1 MGVPR
6 ISRST
11 RERQGNGDE
20 GAAPSSPN
28 QKMLRLPD
36 FTYRRPQ
43 NVREAAAILAGEGA
57 NTKLVAG
64 GTDLW
69 PKMKRRQMEPR
80 VVVGL
85 RHLAE
90 LRGESGS
97 PASGVTLGPNLT
109 LCELERHPMLLEKY
123 RAVAEAAR
131 SISSPPLK
139 TMGTLGGNLCVDTRC
154 FYYDQTYE
162 WRQSIHF
169 CLKKDGD
176 TCWVAPGSP
185 RCWAVSSTDLAPVML
200 ALNARI
206 RLLSKSGERAIDAS
220 QMYNTDGIAYLTKR
234 PDEIVTAVDIPPIDG
249 DITAFQKLRRR
260 GSIDFPILNVAVW
273 LRPAKDR
280 KTVEAARIAIGG
292 ITSAPFL
299 SAAAANALL
308 GRELTRETI
317 NAAAHAARLDARPL
331 DNTDLNFSWRRSMV
345 EVWVRRTLEEAA
357 GQLS

>member
-1 MGVPR
+1 
-6 ISRST
+6 
-11 RERQGNGDE
+11 
-20 GAAPSSPN
+20 
-28 QKMLRLPD
+28 MLRLPD

-43 NVREAAAILAGEGA
+43 SLREAAAILAGEGSNA
-57 NTKLVAG
+57 LLVAG
-64 GTDLW
+64 GTDVW

-80 VVVGL
+80 VVIGV

-90 LRGESGS
+90 LRGVAGS
-97 PASGVTLGPNLT
+97 PAAGLTLGPNLT
-109 LCELERHPMLLEKY
+109 LRELERNPILLENY
-123 RAVAEAAR
+123 PAVAEAAR

-162 WRQSIHF
+162 WRQAIHF

-206 RLLSKSGERAIDAS
+206 HLLSDGGERTINAAE
-220 QMYNTDGIAYLTKR
+220 MYNNDGIVYLRKR
-234 PDEIVTAVDIPPIDG
+234 PDEIVTAVDLPPVNG

-273 LRPAKDR
+273 LHPAKNR
-280 KTVEAARIAIGG
+280 KTIEAAHIAIGG

-299 SAAAANALL
+299 SLPAANALV
-308 GRELTRETI
+308 GRELTSETI
-317 NAAAHAARLDARPL
+317 NAAAHAARLDSRPL
-331 DNTDLNFSWRRSMV
+331 DNTDLDFSWRRSMV
-345 EVWVRRTLEEAA
+345 EVWVRRTLEGAA
-357 GQLS
+357 RRLRP

>member
-1 MGVPR
+1 
-6 ISRST
+6 
-11 RERQGNGDE
+11 
-20 GAAPSSPN
+20 
-28 QKMLRLPD
+28 MLRLPD
-36 FTYRRPQ
+36 FKFRRPKT
-43 NVREAAAILAGEGA
+43 VREAAGILADEGPRA
-57 NTKLVAG
+57 MLVAG

-90 LRGESGS
+90 MRGLNGLTIGANMTLR
-97 PASGVTLGPNLT
+97 
-109 LCELERHPMLLEKY
+109 ELERHTMLIERY
-123 RAVAEAAR
+123 PAVAEAAH

-139 TMGTLGGNLCVDTRC
+139 TMGTIGGNLCVDTRC

-162 WRQSIHF
+162 WRESIHF

-176 TCWVAPGSP
+176 TCWVAPGSS

-206 RLLSKSGERAIDAS
+206 HLLSKDGDRAIAAS
-220 QMYNTDGIAYLTKR
+220 EMYNNDGISYLAKR
-234 PDEIVTAVDIPPIDG
+234 PNEIVTAIELPPANG

-273 LRPAKDR
+273 LRPAKDG
-280 KTVEAARIAIGG
+280 KTIEAARIAIGG

-299 SAAAANALL
+299 SIPAANALI
-308 GRELTRETI
+308 GRELSVDTI
-317 NAAAHAARLDARPL
+317 HAAAHAARLDSRPL
-331 DNTDLNFSWRRSMV
+331 DNTDLDFSWRRSMV
-345 EVWVRRTLEEAA
+345 EVWVRRTLE
-357 GQLS
+357 GLKSSCRPTRG

>member
-1 MGVPR
+1 
-6 ISRST
+6 
-11 RERQGNGDE
+11 
-20 GAAPSSPN
+20 
-28 QKMLRLPD
+28 MLRLPE
-36 FTYRRPQ
+36 FTYRRPRTA
-43 NVREAAAILAGEGA
+43 REAAEILSGEGSNA
-57 NTKLVAG
+57 TVVAG

-80 VVVGL
+80 VVIGL

-90 LRGESGS
+90 LRSVNGSAHSGL
-97 PASGVTLGPNLT
+97 TLGANLT
-109 LCELERHPMLLEKY
+109 LRELERHPVLLESY
-123 RAVAEAAR
+123 HAVAEAAH

-162 WRQSIHF
+162 WRKAIHF

-176 TCWVAPGSP
+176 TCWVAPGSS

-206 RLLSKSGERAIDAS
+206 HLISKDGDRTVSAV
-220 QMYNTDGIAYLTKR
+220 QLYNNDGITYLGKHAN
-234 PDEIVTAVDIPPIDG
+234 EIVTAIELPSING

-273 LRPAKDR
+273 IRPAKDR
-280 KTVEAARIAIGG
+280 KTVASARIAIGG

-299 SAAAANALL
+299 APTAAQALI
-308 GRELTRETI
+308 GRELTGEAI
-317 NAAAHAARLDARPL
+317 SAAAHAARLQARPL
-331 DNTDLNFSWRRSMV
+331 DNTDLDFSWRRSMV
-345 EVWVRRTLEEAA
+345 EVWVRRALEAA
-357 GQLS
+357 ARRL

>member
-1 MGVPR
+1 
-6 ISRST
+6 
-11 RERQGNGDE
+11 
-20 GAAPSSPN
+20 
-28 QKMLRLPD
+28 MLRLPD

-43 NVREAAAILAGEGA
+43 NLREAATILAGEGQNA
-57 NTKLVAG
+57 MLVAG

-80 VVVGL
+80 VVIGL
-85 RHLAE
+85 RHLTE
-90 LRGESGS
+90 LRGMTGS
-97 PASGVTLGPNLT
+97 PSAGITLGPNLT
-109 LCELERHPMLLEKY
+109 LRELERNPILLDKY
-123 RAVAEAAR
+123 AAVAEAAH

-206 RLLSKSGERAIDAS
+206 HLLSKDGDRTIEAAH
-220 QMYNTDGIAYLTKR
+220 MYNNDGIAYTTKR
-234 PDEIVTAVDIPPIDG
+234 PHEIVTAIDLPAING

-260 GSIDFPILNVAVW
+260 GSIDFPILNVAAW
-273 LRPAKDR
+273 LRPAKAG
-280 KTVEAARIAIGG
+280 KVIEAARIAIGG

-299 SAAAANALL
+299 SVSAAAAIV
-308 GRELTRETI
+308 GRDLTTDTI
-317 NAAAHAARLDARPL
+317 NAAAHAARLDSRPL
-331 DNTDLNFSWRRSMV
+331 DNTDLDFSWRRSMV
-345 EVWVRRTLEEAA
+345 EVWVRRALEQAA
-357 GQLS
+357 RRASPF

>member
-1 MGVPR
+1 
-6 ISRST
+6 
-11 RERQGNGDE
+11 
-20 GAAPSSPN
+20 
-28 QKMLRLPD
+28 MLRLPD
-36 FTYRRPQ
+36 FKFRRPKT
-43 NVREAAAILAGEGA
+43 VREAAGILAGEGPRA
-57 NTKLVAG
+57 MLVAG

-90 LRGESGS
+90 MRGLNGLTIGANMTLR
-97 PASGVTLGPNLT
+97 
-109 LCELERHPMLLEKY
+109 ELERHPMLIERY
-123 RAVAEAAR
+123 PAVVEAAH

-139 TMGTLGGNLCVDTRC
+139 TMGTIGGNLCVDTRC

-176 TCWVAPGSP
+176 TCWVAPGSS

-206 RLLSKSGERAIDAS
+206 HLVSKDGHRSIEAS
-220 QMYNTDGIAYLTKR
+220 QMYNNDGITYLSKR
-234 PDEIVTAVDIPPIDG
+234 PNEIVTAVELPPANG

-260 GSIDFPILNVAVW
+260 GSIDFPILNVAAW
-273 LRPAKDR
+273 LRPAKDG
-280 KTVEAARIAIGG
+280 KTIEAARIAIGG

-299 SAAAANALL
+299 SIPAAHALI
-308 GRELTRETI
+308 GRELSADTI
-317 NAAAHAARLDARPL
+317 HAAAHAARLDSRPL
-331 DNTDLNFSWRRSMV
+331 DNTDLDFSWRRSMV
-345 EVWVRRTLEEAA
+345 EVWVRRTLE
-357 GQLS
+357 GLKSSCRPTRG

>member
-1 MGVPR
+1 M
-6 ISRST
+6 
-11 RERQGNGDE
+11 
-20 GAAPSSPN
+20 
-28 QKMLRLPD
+28 
-36 FTYRRPQ
+36 
-43 NVREAAAILAGEGA
+43 
-57 NTKLVAG
+57 
-64 GTDLW
+64 
-69 PKMKRRQMEPR
+69 
-80 VVVGL
+80 
-85 RHLAE
+85 
-90 LRGESGS
+90 SGS
-97 PASGVTLGPNLT
+97 PSSGVTLGPNLT
-109 LCELERHPMLLEKY
+109 LRELERNPLLLAKY
-123 RAVAEAAR
+123 PAVAEAAR

-206 RLLSKSGERAIDAS
+206 HLLSKDGDRTIEAV
-220 QMYNTDGIAYLTKR
+220 QMYNNDGVAYTTKR
-234 PDEIVTAVDIPPIDG
+234 PNEIVTAVDLPAING

-280 KTVEAARIAIGG
+280 RTIEKASIAIGG

-299 SAAAANALL
+299 STSAAGALI
-308 GRELTRETI
+308 GRELTSDTI
-317 NAAAHAARLDARPL
+317 HAAAHAARMDSRPL
-331 DNTDLNFSWRRSMV
+331 DNTDLDFSWRRSMV

-357 GQLS
+357 LRASRF

>member
-1 MGVPR
+1 
-6 ISRST
+6 
-11 RERQGNGDE
+11 
-20 GAAPSSPN
+20 
-28 QKMLRLPD
+28 MLRLPD

-43 NVREAAAILAGEGA
+43 NVREAAAILAGEGSKA
-57 NTKLVAG
+57 MLVAG

-85 RHLAE
+85 RHLTE
-90 LRGESGS
+90 LRGVSGS
-97 PASGVTLGPNLT
+97 PASGVTLGPNVT
-109 LCELERHPMLLEKY
+109 LRELERHPILLAKY
-123 RAVAEAAR
+123 PAVAEAAH

-206 RLLSKSGERAIDAS
+206 HLLSKDGERTIEAA
-220 QMYNTDGIAYLTKR
+220 QMYNNDGIAYLAKR
-234 PDEIVTAVDIPPIDG
+234 SNEIVTAVDLPAING
-249 DITAFQKLRRR
+249 NITAFQKLRRR

-273 LRPAKDR
+273 LRPAKDK
-280 KTVEAARIAIGG
+280 KTIEAARIVIGG
-292 ITSAPFL
+292 ITSSPFL
-299 SAAAANALL
+299 SLSAANALI
-308 GRELTRETI
+308 GREFTADTI
-317 NAAAHAARLDARPL
+317 HAAAHAARLDSRPL
-331 DNTDLNFSWRRSMV
+331 DNTDLDFSWRRSMV

-357 GQLS
+357 RRASRF